1 MILLNPVQCN
11 GLEQFQSAIIV
22 FRRILY
28 IGKKDISFQKQYS
41 NIAIEESNWDVAL
54 LVDSYPSMF
63 LPPLGD
69 LSHPSILYCCIIIVF
84 A

>member
-11 GLEQFQSAIIV
+11 GLEQFQLRLLFSV
-22 FRRILY
+22 EYYILA
-28 IGKKDISFQKQYS
+28 KKDISFQKQYS